1 MNTKSIV
8 AVVKKPKI
16 APKAA
21 KAVVKKPKIA
31 PKAAKAVV
39 KKPKIAPK
47 AAKAVV
53 KKPKIAPKAAKA
65 AKAAKAVVK
74 KPIRGGAGSKAESRI
89 AASIRRIFSASA
101 RRIGS
106 TFLRLQRKTPS
117 NAVVAPTNL
126 SPTAIVKGERL
137 YILKR
142 VRPSPSVL
150 LDVIKDTYIS
160 YMNKI
165 IEKKFTAYDLLVL
178 IDIIAFNLN
187 TFFEDFLYN
196 HSTIKFKVNMKM
208 KAYADDLLT
217 YQSKFVK
224 LIQDIRYYIHKFGVS
239 YKNKPKR
246 GEEYFDASTIVYNG
260 ILDGTQEGIEGYY
273 AKSRLNFFTN
283 RLILDIESLDS
294 LDKFKLKQKI
304 YFGSFASVNDNLLI
318 EFNILM
324 IELNEILQEFFEH
337 IQHMEINEGVSVLD
351 ENKLK
356 QNREYIKVVKETA
369 IVNLRIITWFSTY
382 TLKPTIYTL

>member
-47 AAKAVV
+47 AAKA
-53 KKPKIAPKAAKA
+53 
-65 AKAAKAVVK
+65 AKAVVK

-89 AASIRRIFSASA
+89 GASIRRIFSASA

-196 HSTIKFKVNMKM
+196 QSTIKFKVNMKM

>member
-8 AVVKKPKI
+8 AVVKKP
-16 APKAA
+16 
-21 KAVVKKPKIA
+21 
-31 PKAAKAVV
+31 
-39 KKPKIAPK
+39 
-47 AAKAVV
+47 
-53 KKPKIAPKAAKA
+53 KA

-74 KPIRGGAGSKAESRI
+74 KPIRGGVGSKAKSRI
-89 AASIRRIFSASA
+89 GASIREVFSASA

-117 NAVVAPTNL
+117 NAVAPTNL

-142 VRPSPSVL
+142 VRPSPSLL
-150 LDVIKDTYIS
+150 LDVIKETYIS
-160 YMNKI
+160 YINKI

-351 ENKLK
+351 EDKIK
-356 QNREYIKVVKETA
+356 QNRVYIKVVKETA